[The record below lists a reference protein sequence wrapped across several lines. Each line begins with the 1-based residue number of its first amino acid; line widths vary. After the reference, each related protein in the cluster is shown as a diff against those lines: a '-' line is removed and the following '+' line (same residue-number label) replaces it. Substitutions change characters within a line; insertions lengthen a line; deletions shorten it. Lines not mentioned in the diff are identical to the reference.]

1 MDSRRSFKDRL
12 RETTEKLKNFSVTD
26 PFEKKINDLVLR
38 ATSEMWI
45 NPDWSI
51 NMELVDLINTNQGD
65 ATYEKVF
72 RCLRRRLGNRDPKV
86 QLFTLTLLETCVKNC
101 GASFQSALAESDV
114 WADVSVMPEPAR
126 RNELQ
131 VVDKVLL
138 MVEDFARTLRP
149 HKFQK
154 AYVELQAS
162 GVRFP
167 ERPAEEVGAGMVV
180 EPTPAGIQ
188 GDQGVSGLSEADQAA
203 VQEALRDLEQQSRR
217 APPRTTP
224 AAAPMDTTTA
234 TPEQIEKIKAD
245 LGTARNSVD
254 LLRDTLSTIPAD
266 QPGQVGQDFI
276 KELAE
281 QCNGMKPRVGLLI
294 EQTDVEETV
303 MVEALALYE
312 ALEITLMNYDE
323 MLARAA
329 AGPGQEEPR
338 LPTST
343 GVMNAEPDL
352 LGRLD
357 SEDAE
362 PTLVSNRRDG
372 AGGEASPQPQ
382 TQPANQGNP
391 FDFLGAVDQQ
401 PAAQKPAAD
410 AFSELA
416 AAKNGTTDAFDALV
430 TERDRNSARGSGSE
444 NARSNPTSPVSG
456 QSQPT
461 VLSPPPPPPPPAAAQ
476 PGSNQDDQVDLI
488 SF

>member
-26 PFEKKINDLVLR
+26 PQEKRINELVLR

-45 NPDWSI
+45 SPDWST
-51 NMELVDLINTNQGD
+51 NMELVDLINAKQGNS
-65 ATYEKVF
+65 TYEKVF
-72 RCLRRRLGNRDPKV
+72 RCLRRRLGHRDPKV
-86 QLFTLTLLETCVKNC
+86 QVFTLTLLESCVKNC

-126 RNELQ
+126 RNDLQ

-167 ERPAEEVGAGMVV
+167 ERPAGEVGAGMVE
-180 EPTPAGIQ
+180 EPASG
-188 GDQGVSGLSEADQAA
+188 GEQGVSGMSEADQAA
-203 VQEALRDLEQQSRR
+203 VQAALRDLEDQSRR
-217 APPRTTP
+217 APLRTTSALP
-224 AAAPMDTTTA
+224 ALDPTTA
-234 TPEQIEKIKAD
+234 TPEQIEKIKGD
-245 LGTARNSVD
+245 LDTARNSVEI
-254 LLRDTLSTIPAD
+254 LRDALSTIPAD
-266 QPGQVGQDFI
+266 QPGEVGQDFI

-294 EQTDVEETV
+294 EQTNVEEKV

-312 ALEITLMNYDE
+312 TMETTLTNYDE
-323 MLARAA
+323 LLARAT
-329 AGPGQEEPR
+329 AGHAQTEPR

-343 GVMNAEPDL
+343 GVTEAEPDL
-352 LGRLD
+352 LERY
-357 SEDAE
+357 EDAE
-362 PTLVSNRRDG
+362 DAGPTLVAHRRTET
-372 AGGEASPQPQ
+372 AGGEHQQGPAGH
-382 TQPANQGNP
+382 TQS
-391 FDFLGAVDQQ
+391 FDFLGNVDDQAGQ
-401 PAAQKPAAD
+401 PEQVTD

-416 AAKNGTTDAFDALV
+416 AEKKPTTDEFDALV
-430 TERDRNSARGSGSE
+430 SERDQQSNGTGSGTG
-444 NARSNPTSPVSG
+444 NAALSATSPASG
-456 QSQPT
+456 HGSQSQPPM
-461 VLSPPPPPPPPAAAQ
+461 LSPPPPPAASQ
-476 PGSNQDDQVDLI
+476 PGSTQNDQMDLI